1 MGRIGLFV
9 NHAIVLLFL
18 LVKLNKCSEF
28 PERECCDPIYP
39 YPDLELTPAL
49 PTATIVS
56 SPASVG
62 GNAELPGRSGKV
74 IVRNICPFQ
83 VVEFINNSSNSSPM
97 FCNLWII
104 LFLLIFLS
112 FSVNFI
118 IFMCLCLEERQ
129 KENLRNWNF
138 IGIDLYRSNGKVQ
151 TGSALSYSSI
161 QISMISEG

>member
-18 LVKLNKCSEF
+18 LVKLHKCSEF

-74 IVRNICPFQ
+74 IVRNICPIQ
-83 VVEFINNSSNSSPM
+83 VVDFINNSSNSSPM
-97 FCNLWII
+97 FCNLR
-104 LFLLIFLS
+104 
-112 FSVNFI
+112 I
-118 IFMCLCLEERQ
+118 IFFIDFISFLRELYHIYVFVFRKEENQ
-129 KENLRNWNF
+129 KLKTYW
-138 IGIDLYRSNGKVQ
+138 D
-151 TGSALSYSSI
+151 
-161 QISMISEG
+161 